1 LPSLAGFI
9 GEFAVT
15 ISAFQSIGLYTL
27 FIVLGLIIIAAFL
40 IWAAQR
46 TIFGYFNE
54 RLGRLRDVNKQ
65 EFLILFF
72 MMVASIFLGVYP
84 TLIFK
89 MLTAYASHLGGL
101 I

>member
-1 LPSLAGFI
+1 M
-9 GEFAVT
+9 
-15 ISAFQSIGLYTL
+15 
-27 FIVLGLIIIAAFL
+27 
-40 IWAAQR
+40 R

-72 MMVASIFLGVYP
+72 IMVCTIFLGVYP
-84 TLIFK
+84 TLFFK
-89 MLTAYASHLGGL
+89 ILTAYASHLGGL